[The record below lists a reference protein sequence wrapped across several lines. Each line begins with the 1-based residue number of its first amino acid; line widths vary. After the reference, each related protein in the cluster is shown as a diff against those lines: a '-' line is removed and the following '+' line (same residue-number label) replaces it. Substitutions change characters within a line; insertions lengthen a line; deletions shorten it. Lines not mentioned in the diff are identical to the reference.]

1 MPGTLRVSVLLE
13 HLDGLL
19 SDLSVLWCE
28 TKNYDNLALIELM
41 SQKIER
47 LIATLKTLEKPL

>member
-1 MPGTLRVSVLLE
+1 MPGTLRLSVLLD

-47 LIATLKTLEKPL
+47 IIKTLKSLE

>member
-1 MPGTLRVSVLLE
+1 MPGTLRVSVLLD
-13 HLDGLL
+13 HLDNLL

-41 SQKIER
+41 SQKIE
-47 LIATLKTLEKPL
+47 LIIKTLKTLEKQ